1 MGWMS
6 LYESMCISTKA
17 EGGLIFISEQEAKE
31 SIDTSLSY
39 IATIKIKWEE

>member
-1 MGWMS
+1 MFNFVQVS
-6 LYESMCISTKA
+6 IDCISTKA